1 MKKTMS
7 IILALAMSMSM
18 TVTAFADQ
26 IQPRSPSC
34 DECGS
39 NTIRYSIIDPGLA
52 PSTCDICGD
61 VKVHGVFYGYKYV
74 CSNSECDFEG
84 YLQGEFICYNCR

>member
-18 TVTAFADQ
+18 TVTALADQ

-34 DECGS
+34 DKCGS
-39 NTIRYSIIDPGLA
+39 DTIRYSIIDPGLD
-52 PSTCDICGD
+52 PSTYDICGE
-61 VKVHGVFYGYKYV
+61 VKVQGTYYGYKYV
-74 CSNSECDFEG
+74 CSNSECDFVTYHHG
-84 YLQGEFICYNCR
+84 